1 MKLFYDAWY
10 RFGNPPWVGG
20 PRSELVELVSS
31 GRLTPG
37 RALDLGCGEG
47 DNAIFL
53 AQHGFTVTALDFAP
67 SAIAKARRK
76 ARTAGVE
83 VEFVVDDLTD
93 LRHVNGQ
100 FDLLVDYGTLD
111 DLGGQDR
118 DAYIREVL
126 PLAAPESQF
135 LLWCFEW
142 SLRRWER
149 IVTSILPF
157 GNLALA
163 PGEAERRFGRFFEI
177 ERVAA
182 ESDLPTWPRGW
193 AAYLMRRRI
202 GSATDVDAS
211 GTSA

>member
-76 ARTAGVE
+76 ARTAGAE
-83 VEFVVDDLTD
+83 VEFLVDDLTE

-111 DLGGQDR
+111 DLGGRHR

-142 SLRRWER
+142 DLRRWER

-163 PGEAERRFGRFFEI
+163 PGEAERRFGRFFEV

-193 AAYLMRRRI
+193 AAYLMRRKI
-202 GSATDVDAS
+202 GSAANVDAS

>member
-10 RFGNPPWVGG
+10 RFGSPPWVGG

-53 AQHGFTVTALDFAP
+53 AQHGFTLTALDFAP
-67 SAIAKARRK
+67 SAIATARRK
-76 ARTAGVE
+76 ARTAGVTLDLL
-83 VEFVVDDLTD
+83 VDDLTD

-111 DLGGQDR
+111 DLGGRDR

-126 PLAAPESQF
+126 PLAAPWQPVPA
-135 LLWCFEW
+135 LV
-142 SLRRWER
+142 LR
-149 IVTSILPF
+149 V
-157 GNLALA
+157 
-163 PGEAERRFGRFFEI
+163 
-177 ERVAA
+177 
-182 ESDLPTWPRGW
+182 
-193 AAYLMRRRI
+193 
-202 GSATDVDAS
+202 GSPPVGTDRDVDPPLWQSRARA
-211 GTSA
+211 GRC